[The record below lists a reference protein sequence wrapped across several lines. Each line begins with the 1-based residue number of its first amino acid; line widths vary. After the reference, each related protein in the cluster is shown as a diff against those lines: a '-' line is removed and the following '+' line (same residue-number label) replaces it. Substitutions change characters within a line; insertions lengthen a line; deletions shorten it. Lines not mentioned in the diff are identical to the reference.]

1 MPALDNENIWQL
13 LTLAKNVIEY
23 EALPLYD
30 HRTMAISVGSGE
42 TRLRASRKQTE
53 CLGGII

>member
-13 LTLAKNVIEY
+13 LTLAKNAIEY
-23 EALPLYD
+23 AALPLCD
-30 HRTMAISVGSGE
+30 QRTTAISIGSGE